1 MSKLC
6 FLSLLL
12 CGCSVRHL
20 EGHDRYSEVCV
31 GDQLELHLELGNE
44 EITCD
49 SPPSDSGQLQMKM
62 APSALLALPAELS
75 VEDLIAVEWCSKDLD
90 CVTAESGSLTLTA
103 YEEGIALSGTYAFVL
118 ADGSRLEG
126 DLAAQSCDYSPC
138 S

>member
-1 MSKLC
+1 MR
-6 FLSLLL
+6 FPPI
-12 CGCSVRHL
+12 GF
-20 EGHDRYSEVCV
+20 GA
-31 GDQLELHLELGNE
+31 
-44 EITCD
+44 ID
-49 SPPSDSGQLQMKM
+49 STRPTRRQR
-62 APSALLALPAELS
+62 ALLALPAELS